1 MKLYEINDKIRELLD
16 MLDEGVIG
24 FEDENGE
31 MQYITEKLDELELD
45 RKKKLENAA
54 LAVEELKAEADE
66 LNRKAKALKERADAK
81 SNRVD
86 SLKSYIINCM
96 QAFGDKKID
105 GEMCSLSVSVRD
117 KVEVDSIDL
126 LPREY
131 IRSKTTYEADK
142 KAIGY
147 AIKKGAIIEGARV
160 IKNPSLSIK

>member
-31 MQYITEKLDELELD
+31 MQYITEKLDELD

-131 IRSKTTYEADK
+131 IRSKTTFEADK
-142 KAIGY
+142 KAIGD